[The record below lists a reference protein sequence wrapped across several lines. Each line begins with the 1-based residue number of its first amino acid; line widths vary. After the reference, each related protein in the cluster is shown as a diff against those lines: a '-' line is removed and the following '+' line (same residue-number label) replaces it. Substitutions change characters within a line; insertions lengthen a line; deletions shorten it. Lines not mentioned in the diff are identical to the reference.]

1 MAAIV
6 KIDGVYK
13 LPETILEGS
22 PESRFDYIYNAGVW
36 SSGSEGESVSG
47 SGSTIKNTELYRE
60 QLGQFLKA
68 QGDHVLTFFDAPCGD
83 LNWVQGFFE
92 DFDYIGGDISG
103 DLITRLRLQYPDV
116 SVSKFDITKDTFP
129 DADLWHCRH
138 CLFHLSLHDIV
149 LALENFAKSSI
160 QACIITSHFLPDKIT
175 FDIPTGSFRPLD
187 LTNFPFY
194 LPTPKIWLLDSHP
207 LGGKLAMA
215 SGLWSRSDIEAG
227 IRNYYKFTDTEIGSQ

>member
-1 MAAIV
+1 MTRIV
-6 KIDGVYK
+6 EIDGVYK
-13 LPETILEGS
+13 LPEDVLEGA
-22 PESRFDYIYNAGVW
+22 PETRFDYIFNAGVW
-36 SSGSEGESVSG
+36 AGGSEGESVSG

-60 QLGQFLKA
+60 QLEHFLKA
-68 QGDHVLTFFDAPCGD
+68 QDGRVLKFFDAPCGD
-83 LNWVQGFFE
+83 LNWIQGFFE
-92 DFDYIGGDISG
+92 NLNYIGGDISG
-103 DLITRLRLQYPDV
+103 DLITRLRRQHPDV

-138 CLFHLSLHDIV
+138 CLFHLSLCDIV
-149 LALENFAKSSI
+149 LALENFARSTI
-160 QACIITSHFLPDKIT
+160 QACIVTSHFLPDNLT

-194 LPTPKIWLLDSHP
+194 LPKPKLWLLDSHP

-227 IRNYYKFTDTEIGSQ
+227 IRNYYKFTDVQTGAQ